1 MCAGKSAASLANLNA
16 LDCPACSLSKSRY
29 AGHIRRH
36 PELLSQGIERQRV
49 PGHLTP
55 RGVHGGVSPYEFLAL
70 DLKTDL
76 PKTRNGS
83 TICMIIVCLYSM
95 HRHSIALLHKAY
107 EYEALVNFITQI
119 VEGQGFRTR
128 RIRMDIS
135 GEQTS
140 TKMVDF
146 LTSKG
151 IRSELVPHA
160 NSPQANPAERQLQT
174 LFRRV
179 LTIKLAAQL
188 PNWLWDELA
197 EAINKVDAALPVPDN
212 PHGAPP
218 DALITGT
225 RPDASG
231 FKVLGCLGFVH
242 TPAGTLE
249 PKACLLYTSPS
260 PRDRTRSRMPS
271 SA

>member
-1 MCAGKSAASLANLNA
+1 M
-16 LDCPACSLSKSRY
+16 
-29 AGHIRRH
+29 
-36 PELLSQGIERQRV
+36 

-55 RGVHGGVSPYEFLAL
+55 RGVHGGISPYEFLAL

-83 TICMIIVCLYSM
+83 TICMIIVCLYTM
-95 HRHSIALLHKAY
+95 RRHSVALLRKAY
-107 EYEALVNFITQI
+107 EYEDLVNLITQI

-140 TKMVDF
+140 TKMVDY

-151 IRSELVPHA
+151 IRSELVPRA
-160 NSPQANPAERQLQT
+160 SPTERQLQT

-188 PNWLWDELA
+188 PNWLWDE
-197 EAINKVDAALPVPDN
+197 
-212 PHGAPP
+212 
-218 DALITGT
+218 
-225 RPDASG
+225 
-231 FKVLGCLGFVH
+231 
-242 TPAGTLE
+242 
-249 PKACLLYTSPS
+249 
-260 PRDRTRSRMPS
+260 
-271 SA
+271 